1 MAAKKKNEI
10 FKIGD
15 LVQFP
20 VYSDIGHKTYEIGV
34 ITDVTDFQKVNGKS
48 FYKIYTHKAIGT
60 NNFRIYHESALI
72 RL

>member
-1 MAAKKKNEI
+1 MSAKKKDK
-10 FKIGD
+10 FQIGD

-20 VYSDIGHKTYEIGV
+20 VYDSIGNKTYEVGV

-48 FYKIYTHKAIGT
+48 FYKIYTHKPIGT